1 MEIYTD
7 YKHEK
12 RLCKGNLHLDGI
24 RKYSKEWFTLN
35 GTSEEKLTAKKLA
48 DGVKSSTGENKVL
61 EKSIFL
67 GSKEDFQKRI
77 DDFAKVKNPETSELY
92 DTFNVINRY
101 GAENIFEVLDEN
113 GDGTVSSKEM
123 SNIAAINT
131 SELTNGVNKNFS
143 ERDLELF
150 YENALASVNAAFVE
164 DEENNSINISYA
176 DGTKSTLQADED
188 GKLESKLVE
197 KTVDGKKQ
205 TSLYDYT
212 EKSLTKTYY
221 DSKDRMYKETYDAP
235 GTVDDKTKTRTYND
249 DGSYREVVDTI
260 GMTTTTDYNAGGRW
274 TTKTET
280 VKYDSDGI
288 IGDTEQESIGDCWVL
303 AGVNSLRETEI
314 GAKILNDSIVQN
326 DDGSVTVLLNGL
338 GQEYTF
344 SPEEIALNQYQ
355 TPSKEY
361 SSGDTDMNLIEMAIG
376 KYREELIASGDY
388 KANSRNLDK
397 TAGGNATVEDP
408 LKGGQL
414 DEAIYYLTGVK
425 PNFCK
430 DKASIEDALN
440 TMKNDTE
447 IKYATTVNFLEADP
461 SVTSGKIVTKHA
473 YSLVSVDDD
482 NVYLVNPWHADQ
494 VITYPKADF
503 LNNVKRLSITD
514 LGQYGA
520 KDVNADI
527 IDDVIM

>member
-1 MEIYTD
+1 M
-7 YKHEK
+7 
-12 RLCKGNLHLDGI
+12 DGI
-24 RKYSKEWFTLN
+24 RKYSKEWFTLS
-35 GTSEEKLTAKKLA
+35 GTSEDKLTAKKLA

-67 GSKEDFQKRI
+67 GSKEEFQKRI

-92 DTFNVINRY
+92 DTFSVINRY
-101 GAENIFEVLDEN
+101 GADNMFEVLDEN

-131 SELTNGVNKNFS
+131 SELANGVNKNFS

-176 DGTKSTLQADED
+176 DGTKSTLQAGED

-221 DSKDRMYKETYDAP
+221 DPKDRMYKETYDAP
-235 GTVDDKTKTRTYND
+235 GTFDDKTKTRTYND

-326 DDGSVTVLLNGL
+326 NDGSVTVSLNGINK
-338 GQEYTF
+338 EYTF
-344 SPEEIALNQYQ
+344 SPEEIALHQYQ
-355 TPSKEY
+355 MPDKEY

-376 KYREELIASGDY
+376 KYREELIESGDY
-388 KANSRNLDK
+388 TPNSRNLDR
-397 TAGGNATVEDP
+397 TAGKNATVDDP
-408 LKGGQL
+408 LKGGQI

-425 PNFCK
+425 SDFCK
-430 DKASIEDALN
+430 DKASIEDAL
-440 TMKNDTE
+440 DT
-447 IKYATTVNFLEADP
+447 IKDDTVSKYATTVSFKADDT
-461 SVTSGKIVTKHA
+461 SVTNGKIVTSHA
-473 YSLVSVDDD
+473 YSVTRVDED
-482 NVYLVNPWHADQ
+482 NVYLVNPWHADE
-494 VITYPKADF
+494 VITYPKKDF
-503 LNNVKRLSITD
+503 LDNAKRLSITD
-514 LGQYGA
+514 LSQYSGVS
-520 KDVNADI
+520 DSETDLDEI
-527 IDDVIM
+527 TL